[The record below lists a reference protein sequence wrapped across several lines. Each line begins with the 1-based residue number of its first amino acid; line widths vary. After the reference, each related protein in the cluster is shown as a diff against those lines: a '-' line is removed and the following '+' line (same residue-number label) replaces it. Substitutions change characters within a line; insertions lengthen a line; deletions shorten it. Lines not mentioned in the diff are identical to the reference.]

1 MDKEVED
8 LFNRATSIDTVDIY
22 RVWEQKCDECLDF
35 LRETCRN
42 SKRQR
47 TSTGVVNASTT
58 QVARLEGLRNVLQQ
72 FEHVGSGRVESQKSG
87 FSWLEIETAFI
98 NRVLTGVVLNSGYI
112 EPRQFLDDVRD
123 IVIDRIRDNLQR
135 HDCLKVN
142 TIFNGEFVADVKRSA
157 KSITTKNYELFN
169 TSDLREWYDEHVT
182 DDILAAL
189 EEFQERDSGWALSRI
204 SNLIVNVNKFN
215 PMHAGCWV
223 ELPREIMLKKAVI
236 NVRSMDNACFAWS
249 VVAALYPAEKN
260 VYRKSSYLDYTT
272 VLKLEGIEFPVTL
285 KQITKFEFLNDIS
298 INVFTKRERG
308 GKNDGNE
315 IVPLRLT
322 KEKKEKHVNLL
333 YLQDSRRNDENVIGH
348 FTWIKN
354 LSRLIGSQ
362 LSKSTKK
369 KHLCSRN
376 CRFTSLTVLRRTNV
390 LLFFRTRTI
399 NGYRF
404 VVLIRRSDFSLPFM
418 PI

>member
-1 MDKEVED
+1 MSSDNSSHESTNSDNSSNVSTNNDLYCYERLLPSSTLVTSCIKEKRCWNLATHHLRREIGNHCSREILWMKSTVVLVDDRTRRYENAAVKEMDKEVQD

-22 RVWEQKCDECLDF
+22 WVWEQKCDECLDF
-35 LRETCRN
+35 LQETCRN

-47 TSTGVVNASTT
+47 TSTGVVNASIA

-72 FEHVGSGRVESQKSG
+72 RFEHVGSDRVESQKSG

-98 NRVLTGVVLNSGYI
+98 NRVLV
-112 EPRQFLDDVRD
+112 D

-142 TIFNGEFVADVKRSA
+142 TIFNGEFVADAKRSA

-169 TSDLREWYDEHVT
+169 TSDLREWYDEHVM

-223 ELPREIMLKKAVI
+223 ELPREIMLKKEVI

-249 VVAALYPAEKN
+249 VVAALYPAE
-260 VYRKSSYLDYTT
+260 
-272 VLKLEGIEFPVTL
+272 
-285 KQITKFEFLNDIS
+285 
-298 INVFTKRERG
+298 
-308 GKNDGNE
+308 
-315 IVPLRLT
+315 
-322 KEKKEKHVNLL
+322 
-333 YLQDSRRNDENVIGH
+333 
-348 FTWIKN
+348 
-354 LSRLIGSQ
+354 
-362 LSKSTKK
+362 
-369 KHLCSRN
+369 
-376 CRFTSLTVLRRTNV
+376 
-390 LLFFRTRTI
+390 
-399 NGYRF
+399 
-404 VVLIRRSDFSLPFM
+404 
-418 PI
+418 

>member
-1 MDKEVED
+1 
-8 LFNRATSIDTVDIY
+8 
-22 RVWEQKCDECLDF
+22 
-35 LRETCRN
+35 
-42 SKRQR
+42 
-47 TSTGVVNASTT
+47 
-58 QVARLEGLRNVLQQ
+58 
-72 FEHVGSGRVESQKSG
+72 
-87 FSWLEIETAFI
+87 
-98 NRVLTGVVLNSGYI
+98 
-112 EPRQFLDDVRD
+112 QFLDDVRD

-135 HDCLKVN
+135 YNCLKEN
-142 TIFNGEFVADVKRSA
+142 TIFNGEFVADAKRSV

-249 VVAALYPAEKN
+249 VVAALYPAEKH
-260 VYRKSSYLDYTT
+260 VYRKSSYPDYTT

-298 INVFTKRERG
+298 INVFTERERG
-308 GKNDGNE
+308 GKKRDDGNE

-333 YLQDSRRNDENVIGH
+333 YLHDSRRNDENVIGH

-354 LSRLIGSQ
+354 VSRLIGPQ

-369 KHLCSRN
+369 KHLCDR
-376 CRFTSLTVLRRTNV
+376 
-390 LLFFRTRTI
+390 
-399 NGYRF
+399 
-404 VVLIRRSDFSLPFM
+404 
-418 PI
+418 